1 MATIET
7 DVLANYLLRPS
18 ALTSILTFE
27 QFQTFFP
34 AQLHE
39 KAELRALFRDLRA
52 QRDLVLTT
60 VEANIEEEARRGNV
74 MRKEVLRARRGA
86 EAEAEEDIDGEVEL
100 ERALFGDDSSAT
112 KAKHTLASIVPELD
126 GAAGALEAEIQKLND
141 EEAALS
147 EYVKQTVGALSDLRY
162 GKFSNPQIRDEIVDG
177 LTSLQESCETKM

>member
-1 MATIET
+1 MATTET

-39 KAELRALFRDLRA
+39 KPELRALFRDLRA

-86 EAEAEEDIDGEVEL
+86 EAEVEEDIDGEVEL
-100 ERALFGDDSSAT
+100 ERAVR
-112 KAKHTLASIVPELD
+112 HRR
-126 GAAGALEAEIQKLND
+126 AGIRLL
-141 EEAALS
+141 
-147 EYVKQTVGALSDLRY
+147 LR
-162 GKFSNPQIRDEIVDG
+162 
-177 LTSLQESCETKM
+177 TAC